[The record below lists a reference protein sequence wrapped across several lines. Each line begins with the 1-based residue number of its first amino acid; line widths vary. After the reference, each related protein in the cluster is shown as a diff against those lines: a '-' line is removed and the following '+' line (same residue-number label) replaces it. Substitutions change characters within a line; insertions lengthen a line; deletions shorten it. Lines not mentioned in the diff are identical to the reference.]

1 MKYGIGLAL
10 VWAMGVGCGPAQRP
24 DPMLVADP
32 PPTEDGSEPG
42 AGVSDMDRGIAY
54 IEKQA
59 WEQALSHLERA
70 VAAQESNAEAQYYY
84 GLALGK
90 VGRHGEAETH
100 LEKAIALD
108 ENLHLARAHLGEIY
122 LTGDN
127 LRGKEAIAHLEPA
140 AKAMPKDADIQQL
153 LGFAY
158 RVDKKYDESAKA
170 YKASLAIEDRPQVRF
185 DYADMLFEA
194 EKMDAAVA
202 EMRKLFPLFD
212 KDVQVVAQLAH
223 RFAKAKAFE
232 DCVKAFDKAIAL
244 DKSQP
249 AFYLHRGLCR
259 HSLDESED
267 AVRKDY
273 QKAIEID
280 PKFQAGWYYLG
291 QSFLESKRRQQAVD
305 AFKEAV
311 KLGKGTPVGQK
322 AQEKLDGMKK

>member
-1 MKYGIGLAL
+1 MRYMGLAL
-10 VWAMGVGCGPAQRP
+10 SLAMAWGCGPAQRP

-59 WEQALSHLERA
+59 WDQALSHLERA
-70 VAAQESNAEAQYYY
+70 VAAQQNNAEAQYYY
-84 GLALGK
+84 GLALSK
-90 VGRHGEAETH
+90 VGRHGDAETH

-108 ENLHLARAHLGEIY
+108 PNLHLARAHLGEIY

-127 LRGKEAIAHLEPA
+127 LRAKEAIAELEPA

-158 RVDKKYDESAKA
+158 RAEKRYDDSGKA
-170 YKASLAIEDRPQVRF
+170 YRASLAIEDRPQVRF

-194 EKMDAAVA
+194 GELDRAAA
-202 EMRKLFPLFD
+202 EMRTLLPLFD
-212 KDVQVVAQLAH
+212 KDVEVVAQLAH

-244 DKSQP
+244 DKTQP

-259 HSLDESED
+259 HSLGESED

-273 QKAIEID
+273 QKAIEVD
-280 PKFQAGWYYLG
+280 SRFQPGWYYLG
-291 QSFLESKRRQQAVD
+291 VSFLESKRRQQAVD
-305 AFKEAV
+305 AFREAV
-311 KLGKGTPVGQK
+311 KLGKTSPVGQK
-322 AQEKLDGMKK
+322 AQEKLDSMKK